1 LKWRKIMKAKIHLT
15 CDPDF
20 YAMALSYEDRDRWE
34 GDLHVMCGGECEP
47 GVPCECWCHSPE
59 GELIYGDQRR
69 SRRAWREANSRAL
82 EAHERRR
89 EAGQSQSE
97 RTQRARR
104 LEKAGQPDEAA
115 SLYESV
121 IAEEMLRDH
130 PSRLPYTRLA
140 VFYRKAGRLD
150 DEVRVLNRAV
160 EVFSAHLNG
169 PLAAN
174 GVVVEGWRVKA
185 AAAHLAEYQRQLAR
199 ATARMSKCRPSGR
212 EAHPAEG
219 GV

>member
-1 LKWRKIMKAKIHLT
+1 MKANIHFT

-20 YAMALSYEDRDRWE
+20 YTMALSYEDRDRWE

-47 GVPCECWCHSPE
+47 GVPCECRCHTPE
-59 GELIYGDQRR
+59 GELIYGER
-69 SRRAWREANSRAL
+69 RRAVRAWQEANSRAL
-82 EAHERRR
+82 EARETRR
-89 EAGQSQSE
+89 EAAQSQFE
-97 RTQRARR
+97 RTWEGRR

-121 IAEEMLRDH
+121 IAEEMLRGF
-130 PSRLPYTRLA
+130 PRSLPYTRLA

-174 GVVVEGWRVKA
+174 GVVVEGWRVRA
-185 AAAHLAEYQRQLAR
+185 VAAHLAEYQRQLAR
-199 ATARMSKCRPSGR
+199 ATARMSKRRQGAR
-212 EAHPAEG
+212 EAGQDEGSFPA
-219 GV
+219 